1 MSYTLPDRMSEI
13 MSEYI
18 VHQGGNHSR
27 NFHFAIPRIKEDDL
41 DKIIVVQNSGGPNTC
56 SFGVGIHA
64 HRHTWWNCVVRISIP
79 RFSRY

>member
-56 SFGVGIHA
+56 SFWGWDSCPPTYMVELCCENFHSQ
-64 HRHTWWNCVVRISIP
+64 V
-79 RFSRY
+79 